1 MCDALPLVPEDAWF
15 QPIVFE
21 ADGYVDKPQITLLT
35 GWSKRYG
42 ANSGLG
48 DKEAKRLL
56 KNWMGELAIVHARGL
71 VRCLNSRAAR
81 CVYETA
87 VRNGKA
93 RGHKLPPSLREID
106 ESTRLGIVGWGQAAH
121 TAPTEKSA
129 HTPPGKA

>member
-1 MCDALPLVPEDAWF
+1 MC
-15 QPIVFE
+15 E
-21 ADGYVDKPQITLLT
+21 ADGYVDKPHITLLT

-56 KNWMGELAIVHARGL
+56 RNWMGELAIVHARGL
-71 VRCLNSRAAR
+71 ARCLNSRAAR

-93 RGHKLPPSLREID
+93 RGHGLPPSLREID
-106 ESTRLGIVGWGQAAH
+106 EFYSWGMLVGDKQLTPRRLKGPRTHHWVKHKLRQPIV
-121 TAPTEKSA
+121 KV
-129 HTPPGKA
+129 